1 MRAKFGIFKISE
13 TGADSLYTARDR
25 KGKPFVAYGKAV
37 QEKKWIEE
45 RAKPKLNLIIRAI

>member
-13 TGADSLYTARDR
+13 TGADELYTARDR

-45 RAKPKLNLIIRAI
+45 RAIPKLNLIIRAI